1 MLDEFP
7 LMARCLVGGS
17 REETPILFMARR
29 ELVLDVLLRGDALEV
44 LLDRSKGKVGTTIHL

>member
-1 MLDEFP
+1 
-7 LMARCLVGGS
+7 MARCLVGGS